1 MAEVAIRGNGSGGR
15 SLFGDVL
22 GFDPFRG
29 VFPGNAAGFGFEI
42 TRVQSGYK
50 IELPVP
56 GYRPEAIDVTI
67 EDRVLTIVGKNEKR
81 TFTRT
86 LVIPEEIDAER
97 IGATVEHGLL
107 ALDLHVHPKAQPRKI
122 SVGTGSPATGASNAS
137 PSNVTNSAN

>member
-1 MAEVAIRGNGSGGR
+1 MAEVAVRGTLGGR

-29 VFPGNAAGFGFEI
+29 YPAGAAYGFEI
-42 TRVQSGYK
+42 SRSENGLRV
-50 IELPVP
+50 ELPVP
-56 GYRPEAIDVTI
+56 GFRPDQIDVTI

-81 TFTRT
+81 NFTRSV
-86 LVIPEEIDAER
+86 VIPEEIDADS

-122 SVGTGSPATGASNAS
+122 AVGGVA
-137 PSNVTNSAN
+137 VNSAN